1 MTDQASR
8 RPLGS
13 VSLDL
18 DNLWS
23 YMKIHGNEGWQQRP
37 SYLDAFVPHVLRV
50 LDQLD
55 LRITF
60 FIVGIDAAQE
70 ENRVHL
76 QSIVDAGHEIGNHSF
91 EHESWLQ
98 HYTRPELE
106 TEISRAQEVIELAT
120 GVRPVGFRGPGFSW
134 SPTLLE
140 VLAEQGFTY
149 DASTLPM
156 YLGPIART
164 YYFSTAKLSPEERK
178 QRKELFGRFRDGLR
192 PSGAYQWQLED
203 SVSLL
208 EIPVTTMPIL
218 KLPFHFSYLLYLSRI
233 SPFLMDRY
241 LDTAMLLC
249 RVTRTEPSFLL
260 HPLDLIGG
268 DQVPALKFFPGMDVS
283 SEQKVEL
290 FERALGRAGQD
301 LRIGP
306 HGGTRPVS
314 ARSGRPSTPG
324 AGKLRDCR
332 RPAAGYLVGILDYE
346 VATRQFRPPAAPW
359 ASRTRHMLPAIHAKQ
374 LLTADTNPA
383 HLLRW
388 VAYD

>member
-1 MTDQASR
+1 MTDQKPGK
-8 RPLGS
+8 PLGS

-23 YMKIHGNEGWQQRP
+23 YMKIHGDEGWEQRP
-37 SYLDAFVPHVLRV
+37 SYLHVFVPHVLRI

-55 LRITF
+55 LQITF

-70 ENRVHL
+70 ENRAYL

-98 HYTRPELE
+98 QYSRSELE
-106 TEISRAQEVIELAT
+106 AEISRAQEVIEMAT

-134 SPTLLE
+134 SPTLLK
-140 VLAEQGFTY
+140 VLAEQGFIY

-164 YYFSTAKLSPEERK
+164 YYFWTAKLSPEERK
-178 QRKELFGRFRDGLR
+178 KRKELFGRFRDGLR
-192 PSGAYQWQLED
+192 PSGAYQWQLQD
-203 SVSLL
+203 SANLL

-249 RVTRTEPSFLL
+249 RLTRTEPSFLL

-283 SEQKVEL
+283 SERKVEL
-290 FERALGRAGQD
+290 FQRALRRLGKTFE
-301 LRIGP
+301 LVPMGP
-306 HGGTRPVS
+306 H
-314 ARSGRPSTPG
+314 ARSLLERGG
-324 AGKLRDCR
+324 LRLQV
-332 RPAAGYLVGILDYE
+332 PA
-346 VATRQFRPPAAPW
+346 
-359 ASRTRHMLPAIHAKQ
+359 
-374 LLTADTNPA
+374 N
-383 HLLRW
+383 
-388 VAYD
+388 